1 MMVIDKQTQQSIR
14 ILAVF
19 RHALLLLPS
28 NPSAM
33 ASLLTAIPPLNKHP
47 RPTSLSPL
55 AASVPTE
62 DDQGCQAEPLLAFNL
77 LNHGHSSLMRPNLIS
92 VRIWGLDKRGIFFH
106 GFGVLV
112 HRLMIEIYN
121 DDAVGCVVENRD
133 GRQWMS
139 EQPESPFCENQ
150 TQFRTLHV
158 IIYISGRCMLSFFSF
173 QYLIMILLPRLFKA
187 NEYERKTDSHN
198 NLRTI

>member
-1 MMVIDKQTQQSIR
+1 MSCVLFQGQTRHLNLKKKKKKEKPSSLSQITPQPPSDPSQENAWLGMMVIDKQTQQSIR

-62 DDQGCQAEPLLAFNL
+62 DD
-77 LNHGHSSLMRPNLIS
+77 
-92 VRIWGLDKRGIFFH
+92 
-106 GFGVLV
+106 
-112 HRLMIEIYN
+112 
-121 DDAVGCVVENRD
+121 
-133 GRQWMS
+133 
-139 EQPESPFCENQ
+139 
-150 TQFRTLHV
+150 
-158 IIYISGRCMLSFFSF
+158 
-173 QYLIMILLPRLFKA
+173 
-187 NEYERKTDSHN
+187 
-198 NLRTI
+198 